1 MPHDGNKPAL
11 DASDDIDPEL
21 PDKAADESL
30 ADGPVGLLVAF
41 TKLTLRF
48 PITTLAIAIGT
59 AAICAIYAYSG
70 NLPYKTSRL
79 DLLNPKSR
87 YNKLWIDYVHEFGD
101 EDDVVVVVEGENR
114 EQIVPALAEISRQTE
129 HEKRYFHDVF
139 AGVDPRKLRAKW
151 LYQANPAQRAEIL
164 GKLEFLGP
172 IVSGGWSD
180 LQVGNQFVRSIQMLQ
195 AANAGMLKID
205 PATVQTRIENLA
217 SSLLV
222 ALKPE
227 TSYQSPWPEMS
238 GRVPAFSDAETEYTL
253 INHDRV
259 GIVLLRITVDNKEI
273 ARGGASIDALKQIVA
288 DVSAKN
294 PSVKIGLTGMPIL
307 ENDEMQ
313 SSESSMFWGGIASFI
328 LVIVVVIAGFGG
340 FRHAFLTN
348 LTLLIG
354 TGWAFGYATLVV
366 GHLNIL
372 SVTFTASLIGIGVDY
387 GTYYVSRYMQLRR
400 NGVSCDEA
408 LLKTSHKSGPAIIT
422 GAMTTV
428 VAFFATGATSFTGI
442 AELGIIAGG
451 GILLCALAQL
461 FVLPPMIAVVDRSR
475 LGQRIPHPVP
485 VHNGI
490 ALLMKAP
497 RLIIFGGVVVTLIAG
512 IGMTRLWVD
521 DNLLN
526 LQPRGLESVELEK
539 RLLNECGQSMWYA
552 ISTTDD
558 LKELDKRKAKF
569 RELSCVDRV
578 EDVASWINYEV
589 QPSQQ
594 LIQQVNQHIANLPAR
609 PPQLGVDAIGD
620 TVATLSN
627 VQKAIASTS
636 KPSHSAQLLQ
646 EAIGILQSMPP
657 AEAYRRI
664 SQFQQQMAVELL
676 SGAQLL
682 KSMASPEPPLLTD
695 IPEGL
700 RKRFVSKNNKYLLR
714 IFGRGDIWDKA
725 ALENFVTQVRSVDPQ
740 ATGHPLQTYEC
751 SKEMFESYKMAT
763 YYSLGIIFVVLWL
776 SFRKLKY
783 CAMAAVPPLMG
794 IIVTFGLLGF
804 MNQPMNPAN
813 LMAVPMILGIGVDYA
828 VYIMHEY
835 LEQKGRY
842 RMSPGTA
849 IAVTVDS
856 LTTLIGYGSLLLATH
871 QGLQSLGRVLTLAVA
886 FCTAMSVLVL
896 PAFLTII
903 TRKRPLVPWVGDAV
917 ESYDHDEPLEDDL
930 ELEEMVPARRA
941 A

>member
-1 MPHDGNKPAL
+1 MPHDGNKPAQ
-11 DASDDIDPEL
+11 DSIDEIDLKAPGE
-21 PDKAADESL
+21 AADEQVR
-30 ADGPVGLLVAF
+30 GPVALLVGF

-48 PITTLAIAIGT
+48 PITTLAIAIAT
-59 AAICAIYAYSG
+59 AVICAIYSWTS
-70 NLPYKTSRL
+70 LPYKTSRL
-79 DLLNPKSR
+79 DLLNPKSK
-87 YNKLWIDYVHEFGD
+87 YNSLWIDYVHEFGD

-114 EQIVPALAEISRQTE
+114 EQIVPALAEVSRQLE
-129 HEKRYFHDVF
+129 HEKRFHDVF
-139 AGVDPRKLRAKW
+139 AGVDPRKLRAKF
-151 LYQANPAQRAEIL
+151 LYHVAPADRAQIL
-164 GKLEFLGP
+164 GQLEFLGP
-172 IVSGGWSD
+172 IVHGGWSE

-195 AANAGMLKID
+195 AANAGMLKMD
-205 PATVQTRIENLA
+205 PAAVQSRIENLA
-217 SSLLV
+217 SSLV
-222 ALKPE
+222 AALKPDAA
-227 TSYQSPWPEMS
+227 YQSPWPEMS
-238 GRVPAFSDAETEYTL
+238 GRMPAFSDAETEYTL

-259 GIVLLRITVDNKEI
+259 GIVLLRIEVNNKEL
-273 ARGGASIDALKQIVA
+273 ARGGAAIDALKQIVA
-288 DVSAKN
+288 DVGAKH

-307 ENDEMQ
+307 ENDEMR
-313 SSESSMFWGGIASFI
+313 SSESSMFYGGIASFV

-340 FRHAFLTN
+340 FRHALLTN

-461 FVLPPMIAVVDRSR
+461 FVLPSMIAVVDRSS
-475 LGQRIPHPVP
+475 LGQRFPHPVP
-485 VHNGI
+485 VHNAI

-497 RLIIFGGVVVTLIAG
+497 RLIIAGGAIVTVIAA

-552 ISTTDD
+552 ISTCDD
-558 LKELDKRKAKF
+558 LEKLEKRKAEFLK
-569 RELSCVDRV
+569 LPCVDRV
-578 EDVASWINYEV
+578 DDVASWIKYDVE
-589 QPSQQ
+589 PSQQ
-594 LIQQVNQHIANLPAR
+594 LIQEVNQRIVNLPAR

-620 TVATLSN
+620 TFAMLSN
-627 VQKAIASTS
+627 AQNAIASTNKS
-636 KPSHSAQLLQ
+636 SRSAQLLQ
-646 EAIGILQSMPP
+646 EAIATLQALPP
-657 AEAYRRI
+657 AEAYNRI
-664 SQFQQQMAVELL
+664 SQFQQHMATELL
-676 SGAQLL
+676 GGAQLL

-695 IPEGL
+695 LPEGL
-700 RKRFVSKNNKYLLR
+700 SKRFVSKNNKYLLR
-714 IFGRGDIWDKA
+714 VFGRGDIWDKA
-725 ALENFVTQVRSVDPQ
+725 ALESFVTQVRTVDPQ

-763 YYSLGIIFVVLWL
+763 YYSLGIIFIVLWL

-917 ESYDHDEPLEDDL
+917 ESYDHDEETDVDLDL
-930 ELEEMVPARRA
+930 EELVPARRA